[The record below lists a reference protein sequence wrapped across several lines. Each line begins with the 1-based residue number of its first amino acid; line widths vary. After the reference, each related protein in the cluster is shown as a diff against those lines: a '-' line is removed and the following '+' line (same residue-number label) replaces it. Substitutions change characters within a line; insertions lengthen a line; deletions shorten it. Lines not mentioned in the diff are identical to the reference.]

1 MKSLLEKLENNELNK
16 WIELR
21 RIQSFLY
28 EFDRLRITDIEYAYL
43 KLISVFNPSNNSGK
57 EIFFSKIFFGKI
69 FL

>member
-43 KLISVFNPSNNSGK
+43 KLISVFNPSNNNGK
-57 EIFFSKIFFGKI
+57 EIFFFKNFFGKI